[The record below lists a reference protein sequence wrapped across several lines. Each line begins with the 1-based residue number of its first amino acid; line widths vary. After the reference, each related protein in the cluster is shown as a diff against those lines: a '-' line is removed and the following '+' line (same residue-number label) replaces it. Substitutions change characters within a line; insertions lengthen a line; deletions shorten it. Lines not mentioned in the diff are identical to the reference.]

1 MNPQD
6 PFYKDIDSLPP
17 YIDYQIASII
27 IQRILSPLRKDV
39 LRILQTTFNTHSP
52 KDWFAT
58 FLASFILLQNYE
70 MQVLF
75 QRQFAE
81 RRRARV
87 RRQSISQISPPPVL
101 TFPNCRCNTWTCR
114 SCGRATRAPKPSWRT
129 STTATRA
136 SGSSRRAST
145 GRPRACAGWRAWTRS
160 RAPSWR
166 SAGMWWCRR
175 VSLLPPLA
183 PRWQCNTGWDP
194 VLTKL
199 QHRLSKESTART
211 CTTTNG
217 GTPPSSSTRTG
228 PRATP
233 SSTPRRPSPS
243 LSPEGTGMKERGEGS
258 KKCGLIFFFRG
269 AAPPAPR
276 LEPLTPAQRPVE
288 TPAVGSDY

>member
-87 RRQSISQISPPPVL
+87 RRQSISQNSPPHVL

-114 SCGRATRAPKPSWRT
+114 SCGPPTRAPKPSWRT

-145 GRPRACAGWRAWTRS
+145 GPPRACAGWRAWTRS

-175 VSLLPPLA
+175 VSLLSPLA
-183 PRWQCNTGWDP
+183 PRWQCNTGW
-194 VLTKL
+194 
-199 QHRLSKESTART
+199 
-211 CTTTNG
+211 G
-217 GTPPSSSTRTG
+217 PSSDQIAAPTFQRINSTHVYHDKWWYTSQLFD
-228 PRATP
+228 PDW
-233 SSTPRRPSPS
+233 TPRDT
-243 LSPEGTGMKERGEGS
+243 LEH
-258 KKCGLIFFFRG
+258 
-269 AAPPAPR
+269 APPA
-276 LEPLTPAQRPVE
+276 EPFVVT
-288 TPAVGSDY
+288 

>member
-1 MNPQD
+1 MLKKTLRLWVACRFLESKWRCWSESGWADEEILAMNPQD

-81 RRRARV
+81 RRNARV
-87 RRQSISQISPPPVL
+87 RPPKSSQNPPHAVCL
-101 TFPNCRCNTWTCR
+101 TCR
-114 SCGRATRAPKPSWRT
+114 NHRYNTSTCPSSARPTPAPKPSSPT
-129 STTATRA
+129 STTATKA
-136 SGSSRRAST
+136 SGSSPPAST
-145 GRPRACAGWRAWTRS
+145 GRPRACAGWRALTPS

-175 VSLLPPLA
+175 VSS
-183 PRWQCNTGWDP
+183 N
-194 VLTKL
+194 
-199 QHRLSKESTART
+199 
-211 CTTTNG
+211 
-217 GTPPSSSTRTG
+217 
-228 PRATP
+228 
-233 SSTPRRPSPS
+233 
-243 LSPEGTGMKERGEGS
+243 
-258 KKCGLIFFFRG
+258 F
-269 AAPPAPR
+269 PAPWDF
-276 LEPLTPAQRPVE
+276 TV
-288 TPAVGSDY
+288 T